1 MTYITILRGDDVKIS
16 IENIDHDKEEE
27 IIIRCYEINDDI
39 LELMKKV
46 KTKKHML
53 IGYSDDFIYQ
63 LNPSNVYYF
72 ESVDNK
78 VFIYC
83 RDKLYESKQKLYE
96 LEQICD
102 QRKFF
107 RASKST
113 IINIAKISH
122 IKPSLSGRFEAI
134 MENGEK
140 VLVSRQYVP
149 VLKTKL
155 GI

>member
-1 MTYITILRGDDVKIS
+1 MKIS
-16 IENIDHDKEEE
+16 IENIDHNKEEE
-27 IIIRCYEINDDI
+27 IIIRCYEVNDDI
-39 LELMKKV
+39 LELIKKL
-46 KTKKHML
+46 KTKRYIL
-53 IGYSDDFIYQ
+53 IGYSDNFIYQ

-72 ESVDNK
+72 ESVDNR

>member
-1 MTYITILRGDDVKIS
+1 MKIS
-16 IENIDHDKEEE
+16 IENIDHNMEEE
-27 IIIRCYEINDDI
+27 IIIRCYEVNDDI
-39 LELMKKV
+39 LELMKKL
-46 KTKKHML
+46 KTKKYML
-53 IGYSDDFIYQ
+53 IGYSNDFIYQ

-122 IKPSLSGRFEAI
+122 IKPSFSGRFEAI

-149 VLKTKL
+149 VLKSKL

>member
-1 MTYITILRGDDVKIS
+1 MKIS
-16 IENIDHDKEEE
+16 IENINHNEEEE
-27 IIIRCYEINDDI
+27 IIIRCYEVNDEI
-39 LELMKKV
+39 LELMKKL
-46 KTKKHML
+46 KTKSNML
-53 IGYSDDFIYQ
+53 IGYHDDSIYR
-63 LNPSNVYYF
+63 LNSSNVYYF
-72 ESVDNK
+72 ESIDNK

-83 RDKLYESKQKLYE
+83 RDKIYESKQKLYE

-102 QRKFF
+102 YRKFL
-107 RASKST
+107 RASKSI

-134 MENGEK
+134 MENGET

-149 VLKTKL
+149 VLKSKL